1 MFWDKRATHKA
12 LKGCITEHAQKN
24 GNPTRTS
31 QKKRI
36 TDFKEK
42 NGDAQNNEKKMQK
55 SLKKL
60 HFRWI
65 VLKKLWYNITVKK
78 KRREK
83 GKCLKNNKNK
93 SYLQFIKA
101 LAI

>member
-1 MFWDKRATHKA
+1 
-12 LKGCITEHAQKN
+12 
-24 GNPTRTS
+24 
-31 QKKRI
+31 
-36 TDFKEK
+36 
-42 NGDAQNNEKKMQK
+42 MQK

-83 GKCLKNNKNK
+83 GKCLKNNKK
-93 SYLQFIKA
+93 KKYLQFIKA